1 MKPISTMMANDRLP
15 AICGRTTESRV
26 SQMLPNELLYKAKRQ
41 GFSDFQIVENT
52 GNIMLAMIMECRKP
66 RSRKLYRTI
75 A

>member
-1 MKPISTMMANDRLP
+1 MPQDDSMRNTGM
-15 AICGRTTESRV
+15 
-26 SQMLPNELLYKAKRQ
+26 
-41 GFSDFQIVENT
+41 IVENT

>member
-26 SQMLPNELLYKAKRQ
+26 SQMLPVFTMPQDDSMRNT
-41 GFSDFQIVENT
+41 GMIVENT

-66 RSRKLYRTI
+66 RNRKLYRTI

>member
-1 MKPISTMMANDRLP
+1 
-15 AICGRTTESRV
+15 
-26 SQMLPNELLYKAKRQ
+26 MLPVFTMPQDDSMRNT
-41 GFSDFQIVENT
+41 GMIVENT